1 MVVWICLVPIRYQI
15 PKGTSAGQALKKYS
29 KCQTTNP
36 KLSQKTRSG
45 DSWIQLVRRIH
56 NSLAQNVSFRDF
68 QLILWY
74 NLIFCFVPLDRV
86 LYRLGNHRV
95 LLATNPSRGSDPSPC
110 TPASTWESRC
120 FTCCESLSGVTPLT
134 PHPCKPTPLPFSPY
148 YPLSFFLFPQKPSV
162 KNVKICLSVYLSV
175 CLSVG
180 LSVYRSACLSIC
192 LSVRLSHL
200 SSRVHDLALPHT
212 LVLCFGPCF
221 FYLYFPFFCSFS
233 CSFCHHRC
241 VRFL

>member
-1 MVVWICLVPIRYQI
+1 M
-15 PKGTSAGQALKKYS
+15 
-29 KCQTTNP
+29 TNP